1 MAPSVSSSDVRSND
15 WNAEVSR
22 ALLELK
28 ERVAF
33 LDEDGQRHFQI
44 LVEEI
49 EELSHLRPRL
59 FRWTR
64 VNEWWSG
71 KRLDLIWSRIHFA
84 QLQLLAVAPLPVM
97 RDLFEIVV
105 EHCETLSVTDT
116 ARLRLIDLIQHRVIG
131 SLSDE
136 NIGPALSWP

>member
-1 MAPSVSSSDVRSND
+1 
-15 WNAEVSR
+15 
-22 ALLELK
+22 
-28 ERVAF
+28 
-33 LDEDGQRHFQI
+33 
-44 LVEEI
+44 
-49 EELSHLRPRL
+49 
-59 FRWTR
+59 

-71 KRLDLIWSRIHFA
+71 KRLDVIWSRIHFA

-105 EHCETLSVTDT
+105 EHSETLSATDT
-116 ARLRLIDLIQHRVIG
+116 ARLRLIDLIKNQVVG

>member
-1 MAPSVSSSDVRSND
+1 MVSKYRSSD
-15 WNAEVSR
+15 WNAEVSK

-28 ERVAF
+28 GRVAF
-33 LDEDGQRHFQI
+33 LDEDGRRHFQI
-44 LVEEI
+44 LVDEI
-49 EELSHLRPRL
+49 ANLSVQRPRL
-59 FRWTR
+59 FRWSR

-71 KRLDLIWSRIHFA
+71 KRLDVIWSRIHFA

-105 EHCETLSVTDT
+105 EHSETLSATDT
-116 ARLRLIDLIQHRVIG
+116 ARLRLIDLIKNQVVG